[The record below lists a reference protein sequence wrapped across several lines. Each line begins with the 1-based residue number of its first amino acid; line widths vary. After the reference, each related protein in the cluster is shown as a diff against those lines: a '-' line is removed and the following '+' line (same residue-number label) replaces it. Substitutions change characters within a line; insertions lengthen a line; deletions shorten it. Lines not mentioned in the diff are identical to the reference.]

1 MCIIAIVMTGYG
13 VSSRSMVYYSN
24 PDIYKDIDTSFNG
37 RSIFRQIAY
46 PVYYLM
52 YGEIGGELGDL
63 DGKITFF
70 QEKDNVYTGSFFF
83 VVVEAPDA
91 GWSISTHVLLGVHML
106 FVNILLTNLL
116 IAMFR
121 YKNLLNSY

>member
-13 VSSRSMVYYSN
+13 VTSRSMVYYPHADKFN
-24 PDIYKDIDTSFNG
+24 DTDIDTSFSG

-52 YGEIGGELGDL
+52 YGEFGNELGNL
-63 DGKITFF
+63 DGKNL
-70 QEKDNVYTGSFFF
+70 ESSRF
-83 VVVEAPDA
+83 VPMRNCWIEYPDA
-91 GWSISTHVLLGVHML
+91 GWSISTHVLLAIHML

-121 YKNLLNSY
+121 